1 MSKKGIFC
9 CILFSLL
16 LTSLDMSWMKY
27 VLVFLVG
34 MILLFLIYLF
44 TSLCGGG
51 MEIVLASLGI
61 ILVICIGT
69 DLIMAA
75 FEIYIFRHISVV
87 FIGIMFIVLAS
98 FIIGFD
104 SESAHI
110 LISTY
115 GLIILSCILACL
127 LLSNISLLSLR
138 YYFVF
143 LIGLIIFFSHYFA
156 KSIREGDMVIE
167 FKFFC
172 TDMAI
177 CGIIDLIMAT
187 FEKFILPYIS
197 VIIISFILFFLLL
210 VFTECGKANIHALL
224 SGTGLIISLC
234 YLVCWWLGYRGIFF
248 LNYFVVFAVWLML
261 LFAVYFIISVINGDM
276 DIVKQWSKWS
286 SYLGIAAELVL
297 GSFDSIW
304 IRVLTIYLFFGVA
317 LYYGVLEKSNN
328 YKWWFKTIAVI
339 IATFV
344 ASLAC
349 MLFGCWMNPIV
360 QILFVYSGI
369 PTLIIVVPWVV
380 IDYCLYL
387 CGYRLCGKDKEK
399 NESYYY

>member
-1 MSKKGIFC
+1 
-9 CILFSLL
+9 
-16 LTSLDMSWMKY
+16 
-27 VLVFLVG
+27 
-34 MILLFLIYLF
+34 
-44 TSLCGGG
+44 
-51 MEIVLASLGI
+51 MEIVLASLGF

-69 DLIMAA
+69 DFIMAA

-87 FIGIMFIVLAS
+87 YIGILLIVLAS
-98 FIIGFD
+98 FIIGCN
-104 SESAHI
+104 SENVHI

-115 GLIILSCILACL
+115 GLIILSCILASL
-127 LLSNISLLSLR
+127 LLSGISLLSLR

-143 LIGLIIFFSHYFA
+143 LIGLIIFFSDYFV
-156 KSIREGDMVIE
+156 KSICRRYMVDE

-172 TDMAI
+172 TDIAI

-187 FEKFILPYIS
+187 FEKFILPYIA
-197 VIIISFILFFLLL
+197 VIIIPFILFFLLL
-210 VFTECGKANIHALL
+210 VYTECGKANLHALL

-234 YLVCWWLGYRGIFF
+234 YLACWWLGYRGIIF

-261 LFAVYFIISVINGDM
+261 LFGVYFIISVLNGDM

-317 LYYGVLEKSNN
+317 LYYGVLGKSKNCR
-328 YKWWFKTIAVI
+328 WWFKTIVVI
-339 IATFV
+339 FVTFV
-344 ASLAC
+344 ASFAC
-349 MLFGCWMNPIV
+349 MLLGCWMNPIV
-360 QILFVYSGI
+360 QILFVYSGL
-369 PTLIIVVPWVV
+369 PTLVIVVLYVV
-380 IDYCLYL
+380 IDFCLYL
-387 CGYRLCGKDKEK
+387 CGYTLCGEDKEK